1 MSPFNGKRRIN
12 HLYVT
17 KVEKTNCDCLSDEY
31 EKLKDITNF
40 CKKYTV
46 SPDNK
51 HEVMTLPFFVP
62 TYLLEE
68 VQL

>member
-1 MSPFNGKRRIN
+1 MSPFIGKRRIN
-12 HLYVT
+12 HLWVT
-17 KVEKTNCDCLSDEY
+17 KSEKTNCDCLCDEH
-31 EKLKDITNF
+31 EELKDITNF

-46 SPDNK
+46 SPDNM